1 MTMIR
6 AASEAVVSELMRSG
20 LNKDLLSPAGSIRY
34 DERIASYF
42 SLTAQKKPFCFV
54 HPKTTEDVA
63 LILKAILANPEGP
76 LRHPQRWPRL
86 VSIQPGARWRD
97 VYKHLGDA
105 HGEVAGLLT
114 GGGISWYIPRV
125 GFCGVQLVNAEVILA
140 DGRVVHANNDEHADL
155 WRALKGA
162 SAGNFGI
169 VTRFDVRALPN
180 DGLWAGTLRSEAT
193 PGYSADYVGA
203 MKSQFKDVITTTFLA
218 NTKGVESPPEL
229 RRLCNIPTL
238 HRDLKQTNLHDFA
251 CSMDQPMGMH
261 NFWHTTTFLN
271 DERIMN
277 KAVELHAV
285 AVRYRLITAAWA
297 TSAAEMLWVWTR
309 PSAGGGNAIMLMLLI
324 NVGGEEP
331 AEARDVG
338 YRAARA
344 FYEGVEAFA
353 REVDGFVDWTYLN
366 YADRAQ
372 NPLRS
377 LLDPEEVR
385 RTALKYDPE
394 GVFRRR
400 APGGF
405 KISEYEAEGVRG

>member
-76 LRHPQRWPRL
+76 LRHPQRWPRHTKGL

-114 GGGISWYIPRV
+114 GGGISWYIPR
-125 GFCGVQLVNAEVILA
+125 
-140 DGRVVHANNDEHADL
+140 
-155 WRALKGA
+155 
-162 SAGNFGI
+162 
-169 VTRFDVRALPN
+169 
-180 DGLWAGTLRSEAT
+180 
-193 PGYSADYVGA
+193 
-203 MKSQFKDVITTTFLA
+203 FKDVITTTFLA

-251 CSMDQPMGMH
+251 CSMDQPMGM
-261 NFWHTTTFLN
+261 
-271 DERIMN
+271 
-277 KAVELHAV
+277 
-285 AVRYRLITAAWA
+285 
-297 TSAAEMLWVWTR
+297 
-309 PSAGGGNAIMLMLLI
+309 
-324 NVGGEEP
+324 
-331 AEARDVG
+331 
-338 YRAARA
+338 
-344 FYEGVEAFA
+344 
-353 REVDGFVDWTYLN
+353 
-366 YADRAQ
+366 Q
-372 NPLRS
+372 
-377 LLDPEEVR
+377 
-385 RTALKYDPE
+385 
-394 GVFRRR
+394 
-400 APGGF
+400 
-405 KISEYEAEGVRG
+405 